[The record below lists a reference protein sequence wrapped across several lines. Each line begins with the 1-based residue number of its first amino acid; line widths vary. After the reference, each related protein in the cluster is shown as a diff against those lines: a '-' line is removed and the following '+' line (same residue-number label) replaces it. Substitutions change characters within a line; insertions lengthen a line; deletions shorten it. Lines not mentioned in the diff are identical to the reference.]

1 MNNYLYNLEYERI
14 VLGMVLLEPNL
25 FEVIQDLS
33 EETFYFEYNRV
44 IYKAMKLLDKEKSPI
59 DLISLVNK
67 IEQIDNTVEM
77 MYITN
82 LNQYATAASNI
93 EFYIGEIKEMKQK
106 RDTIELAKSL
116 IEGIQTGRNI
126 NTCINTFETGTK
138 AN

>member
-1 MNNYLYNLEYERI
+1 MNNYLYNIEYERI

-82 LNQYATAASNI
+82 LNQYATTASNI
-93 EFYIGEIKEMKQK
+93 EFYIGEIKEMKQ
-106 RDTIELAKSL
+106 T
-116 IEGIQTGRNI
+116 
-126 NTCINTFETGTK
+126 TCIEIRGIVNLSHISFEIQCLSRSISFK
-138 AN
+138 AL

>member
-1 MNNYLYNLEYERI
+1 MNNYLYNIEYERI
-14 VLGMVLLEPNL
+14 VLGRVLLEPNL

-82 LNQYATAASNI
+82 LNQYATAASDI
-93 EFYIGEIKEMKQK
+93 EFYIGEIKEMPY
-106 RDTIELAKSL
+106 R
-116 IEGIQTGRNI
+116 RNS
-126 NTCINTFETGTK
+126 NREK
-138 AN
+138 YKYLH